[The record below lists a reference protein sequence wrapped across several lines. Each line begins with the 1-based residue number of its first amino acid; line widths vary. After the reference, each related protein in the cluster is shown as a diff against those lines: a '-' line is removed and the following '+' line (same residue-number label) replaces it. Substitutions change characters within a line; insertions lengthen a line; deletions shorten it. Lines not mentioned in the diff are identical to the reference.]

1 MKRPAI
7 VWTICVF
14 YLFSA
19 GWTLL
24 SYLLIYLRLIPL
36 NEVQDAYFRSLTT
49 FNYVS
54 TTVIAASN
62 LVGAILLFRLKK
74 EAFQFFVAAF
84 VISLAMTG
92 YEIVAKNWI
101 GAIGGPGLVGTV
113 FGWGTSVAIIIY
125 SKRLATSQPNE
136 LK

>member
-7 VWTICVF
+7 VWTICIF

-24 SYLLIYLRLIPL
+24 SYLLIYFRLIPL
-36 NEVQDAYFRSLTT
+36 NEVQEAYFRSLTT

-62 LVGAILLFRLKK
+62 LVGTILLFRLKK

-84 VISLAMTG
+84 VIGLAMTG

-113 FGWGTSVAIIIY
+113 SGWCISVAIIIY
-125 SKRLATSQPNE
+125 SKRLTTSQPNE

>member
-7 VWTICVF
+7 VWTICIF

-24 SYLLIYLRLIPL
+24 SYLLIYFRLIPL
-36 NEVQDAYFRSLTT
+36 NEVQEAYFRSLTT

-62 LVGAILLFRLKK
+62 LVGTILLFRLKK

-84 VISLAMTG
+84 VIGLAMTG

-101 GAIGGPGLVGTV
+101 GAIGGPGLVGTF
-113 FGWGTSVAIIIY
+113 FGWGISVAIIIY
-125 SKRLATSQPNE
+125 SKRLTTSQPNE
-136 LK
+136 LR

>member
-7 VWTICVF
+7 VWTICIF

-36 NEVQDAYFRSLTT
+36 NEVQEAYFRSLTT
-49 FNYVS
+49 FHYVS

-113 FGWGTSVAIIIY
+113 SGWGISVAIIIY

>member
-7 VWTICVF
+7 VWTICIF

-24 SYLLIYLRLIPL
+24 SYLLIYFRLIPL
-36 NEVQDAYFRSLTT
+36 NEVQEAYFRSLTT

-62 LVGAILLFRLKK
+62 LVGTILLFRLKK

-84 VISLAMTG
+84 VIGLAMTG

-113 FGWGTSVAIIIY
+113 SGWCISVAIII
-125 SKRLATSQPNE
+125 SVVAIVTI
-136 LK
+136 